1 MQRYSCPYL
10 GGEVELSEERACHV
24 ADRHPDLLPTHA
36 ERIAQA
42 LADPDLVRRSRR
54 VASARLFSRCFPED
68 LSERH
73 VVVVVMSEA
82 EPSPR
87 HWVITAYQTRRLSS
101 GEIEWGRS

>member
-1 MQRYSCPYL
+1 MQRYPCPYL
-10 GGEVELSEERACHV
+10 GGAVALSEERARHI
-24 ADRHPDLLPTHA
+24 AHRHPDLLPTHA

-42 LADPDLVRRSRR
+42 LADADLVRRSRR
-54 VASARLFSRCFPED
+54 VASARLFSRCFPEH

-73 VVVVVMSEA
+73 LVVVVMSAA

-87 HWVITAYQTRRLSS
+87 HWVITAYQTPKTSS